1 MSGADL
7 DLTEE
12 QVLEFKEA
20 FHLFDKDGDG
30 KITIKVKI
38 IYFHSEGLNNQSLIH
53 FSKRIIFVKT
63 SFNLVHLISIF

>member
-30 KITIKVKI
+30 KITIKVI
-38 IYFHSEGLNNQSLIH
+38 THYISFRRTEQSKLD
-53 FSKRIIFVKT
+53 S
-63 SFNLVHLISIF
+63 LL

>member
-30 KITIKVKI
+30 KITIKVI
-38 IYFHSEGLNNQSLIH
+38 THY
-53 FSKRIIFVKT
+53 IFIQKD
-63 SFNLVHLISIF
+63 

>member
-30 KITIKVKI
+30 KITIKVITHYIFNSRDVSHNKI
-38 IYFHSEGLNNQSLIH
+38 MDIH
-53 FSKRIIFVKT
+53 EDVFIHCKKLRDM
-63 SFNLVHLISIF
+63 

>member
-1 MSGADL
+1 MTGAGADL

-30 KITIKVKI
+30 KITIKVT
-38 IYFHSEGLNNQSLIH
+38 
-53 FSKRIIFVKT
+53 KT
-63 SFNLVHLISIF
+63 FCKTFF